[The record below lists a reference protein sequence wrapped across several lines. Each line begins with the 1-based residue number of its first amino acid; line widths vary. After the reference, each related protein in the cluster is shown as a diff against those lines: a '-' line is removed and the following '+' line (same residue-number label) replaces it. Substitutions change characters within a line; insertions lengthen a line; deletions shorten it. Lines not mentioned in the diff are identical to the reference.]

1 MGSPPHRR
9 GKGGTDRSG
18 DLRHGFTPA
27 QAGKSWN
34 RHRPSRH
41 SANHPRACGE
51 KPNSRR
57 MSSCRV
63 GSPPR
68 GRGKDFA
75 GLSCTCREGITP
87 AWAGKSPEA
96 DPGGHPTQDH
106 PRVGGE
112 KVCLVRHDPVH
123 DGSPPRGRGKAVKPL
138 AGLDVHRIT
147 PAWAGKRFQKP
158 IDMLQGMGSPPRGRG
173 KVSDSIVS
181 YLFTRITPAWA
192 GKSLRSGL
200 AHSMFWDHPRVGGEK
215 SPLQSDAAPHGG
227 SPPRGRGK
235 AS

>member
-68 GRGKDFA
+68 GRGKA
-75 GLSCTCREGITP
+75 CGRAAPRAQKG
-87 AWAGKSPEA
+87 
-96 DPGGHPTQDH
+96 DH

-112 KVCLVRHDPVH
+112 KVC
-123 DGSPPRGRGKAVKPL
+123 
-138 AGLDVHRIT
+138 AGLGMRKT
-147 PAWAGKRFQKP
+147 
-158 IDMLQGMGSPPRGRG
+158 MGSPPRWRG
-173 KVSDSIVS
+173 KDEIDIVVQVPS
-181 YLFTRITPAWA
+181 GITPALA
-192 GKSLRSGL
+192 GKSAGRCP
-200 AHSMFWDHPRVGGEK
+200 AHGCCGDHPRVGGEK
-215 SPLQSDAAPHGG
+215 GRRCGFLPALQG
-227 SPPRGRGK
+227 SPPRWRGK
-235 AS
+235 ASRPGLLFEIPRITPALAGKSGSWY

>member
-1 MGSPPHRR
+1 M
-9 GKGGTDRSG
+9 
-18 DLRHGFTPA
+18 
-27 QAGKSWN
+27 
-34 RHRPSRH
+34 
-41 SANHPRACGE
+41 
-51 KPNSRR
+51 
-57 MSSCRV
+57 
-63 GSPPR
+63 
-68 GRGKDFA
+68 
-75 GLSCTCREGITP
+75 
-87 AWAGKSPEA
+87 
-96 DPGGHPTQDH
+96 
-106 PRVGGE
+106 GGE
-112 KVCLVRHDPVH
+112 KANGSDAP
-123 DGSPPRGRGKAVKPL
+123 DDDEGSPPRGRGKAHT
-138 AGLDVHRIT
+138 AGHWVQGTRITPAWAGKRPEQWVVRRRCKDHPRMGGEKILPACPVPVVRGSPPRGRGKVLKQTPEGIQHRIT